1 MYEVDVRSLLPSVR
15 VPTTVLHCMGDRVC
29 PIEGGRYLA
38 EHIPGAELIEMEGG
52 DHFALEPSPEMLAAV
67 RRRLEAGRE
76 PVTVDSAAPERRL
89 ATVLFTDIVNSTAT
103 AAARGD
109 AEWTTALELHDTAAA
124 RVVEDHQGRVTKTT
138 GDGLVATFDGPS
150 RAVDCA
156 AALHTEIANI
166 GLPIRAGLHT
176 GEIELRSDG
185 DIAGMGVHIA
195 ARVSGLAGSGE
206 TMASRTVRDLCVGSG
221 HTFNDAGEHVLKGV
235 EDMWQ
240 CYRLGP

>member
-1 MYEVDVRSLLPSVR
+1 
-15 VPTTVLHCMGDRVC
+15 
-29 PIEGGRYLA
+29 
-38 EHIPGAELIEMEGG
+38 
-52 DHFALEPSPEMLAAV
+52 MLAAV

-76 PVTVDSAAPERRL
+76 PVTVDSAATERRL
-89 ATVLFTDIVNSTAT
+89 ATVLFTDIVDSTAT
-103 AAARGD
+103 VAARGD
-109 AEWTTALELHDTAAA
+109 DAWTTALELHDTAAA
-124 RVVEDHQGRVTKTT
+124 RVVKDHQGRVIKTT

-206 TMASRTVRDLCVGSG
+206 TIASRTVRDLCVGSG
-221 HTFNDAGEHVLKGV
+221 HTFNDAGEHVETSQKN
-235 EDMWQ
+235 
-240 CYRLGP
+240 